1 MTENP
6 KEYYEKKPGYEV
18 KSGTVDAAG
27 KKIDYAVFTDNGQ
40 GFEYTQEGN
49 KFDTCDKTSMEVC
62 GNQTKEQEP
71 AKVIFA
77 ENGNIQLEA
86 PNGEIVLKA
95 RSIRIVAM
103 DGSGEVTINSAK
115 NFSVQSPVQNYRG
128 TYSNTVMTSQT
139 NIAALAVG
147 TRGEVQNSA
156 TSGSEDTEGS
166 LLTQLLKLSQQFK
179 DWISSCVG
187 G

>member
-1 MTENP
+1 
-6 KEYYEKKPGYEV
+6 
-18 KSGTVDAAG
+18 
-27 KKIDYAVFTDNGQ
+27 
-40 GFEYTQEGN
+40 
-49 KFDTCDKTSMEVC
+49 
-62 GNQTKEQEP
+62 
-71 AKVIFA
+71 
-77 ENGNIQLEA
+77 
-86 PNGEIVLKA
+86 
-95 RSIRIVAM
+95 M

-115 NFSVQSPVQNYRG
+115 NFSVQSPIQNYRG

-147 TRGEVQNSA
+147 TRGEVQNSS

-179 DWISSCVG
+179 DWISACVG